1 MGDKYDGVAVDL
13 WSCGCILLFMLAA
26 APAFS
31 GVPPCSQTDAARVA
45 CARLSATDFWTAR
58 VYPKCEGYR
67 LNGPGW
73 AIIFRRF

>member
-31 GVPPCSQTDAARVA
+31 GVPPPCYIYIYIYIYIYMLWPEQGAGSVGRGAQ
-45 CARLSATDFWTAR
+45 
-58 VYPKCEGYR
+58 GQ
-67 LNGPGW
+67 
-73 AIIFRRF
+73 